1 MFLKTPTV
9 PKANESSAPYAPG
22 DIIAAK
28 YRLERLLGQGGM
40 GAVWAAHNVALD
52 SPVAIK
58 LIRGETD
65 REALSVRLQ
74 LEARA
79 AARLGHP
86 AIVRVFDIGQTAKDD
101 PFIVMELL
109 EGESLAAKLDRQLR
123 LSSIEAL
130 QILLP
135 IADALRAAHA
145 KGIVHRDIKP
155 DNIFIAVEGDVVQPK
170 LVDFGIAKLEQS
182 SGASQLTQH
191 GVVVGS
197 PDYMSPEQA
206 RGDTVIDYRTDVW
219 AFCVVLYEAVTGG
232 LPFDA
237 ENYNALLRAI
247 LEDQPPTL
255 LELAAGDTELS
266 QIVAVGMAK
275 DRNERWRSM
284 QELGVALA
292 RWLKNQGVAEDA
304 AGASLDTKWLNRRS
318 DPAGRRS
325 RPSLGSIPDGLF
337 SPASGVAVTMRAPK
351 ATDSATPTS
360 APAAEPERVLGMPR
374 RIAAV
379 LAAAIALVLL
389 FVVYLVL
396 RAPVVPKEPEVAVQ
410 PPAAP
415 EPVKA
420 LPPASSVALPL
431 PVAAPLP
438 ETTPAKAP
446 EPEASDAKSSRTRV
460 VKPDAKRPVSP
471 PKRAVPAG
479 SEGPPNSDLIA
490 PY

>member
-1 MFLKTPTV
+1 MLLKTPTV

-22 DIIAAK
+22 DTIAAK
-28 YRLERLLGQGGM
+28 YRLERLLGEGGM

-58 LIRGETD
+58 LIRGEAD

-86 AIVRVFDIGQTAKDD
+86 AIVRIFDIGQTDKDD

-109 EGESLAAKLDRQLR
+109 DGESLATRLDRQRR
-123 LSSIEAL
+123 LSSVDVV

-170 LVDFGIAKLEQS
+170 LVDFGIAKLEQA
-182 SGASQLTQH
+182 SGASQITQH

-206 RGDTVIDYRTDVW
+206 RGDTAIDYRTDVW

-247 LEDQPPTL
+247 LEEKPPTL
-255 LELAAGDTELS
+255 LELAAGDSELS
-266 QIVAVGMAK
+266 SIVAVGMAK

-284 QELGVALA
+284 QELGIALA
-292 RWLKNQGVAEDA
+292 GWLKRQGVLEDA

-318 DPAGRRS
+318 DPAGRLS
-325 RPSLGSIPDGLF
+325 RPSLGSIPDGAF
-337 SPASGVAVTMRAPK
+337 SPASGVAVTVRAPK
-351 ATDSATPTS
+351 ATDSATPAS
-360 APAAEPERVLGMPR
+360 LPKAPPYVVFGMPR
-374 RIAAV
+374 RIAAF
-379 LAAAIALVLL
+379 AGAFIAALVLL
-389 FVVYLVL
+389 VVYLLL
-396 RAPVVPKEPEVAVQ
+396 RTPAAREDPEMAAQ

-415 EPVKA
+415 EPLKA
-420 LPPASSVALPL
+420 PL
-431 PVAAPLP
+431 AAPLAVP
-438 ETTPAKAP
+438 TPGP
-446 EPEASDAKSSRTRV
+446 EPAPPEDASATVTLPKERV
-460 VKPDAKRPVSP
+460 TKPNARRPASTPKKPASESP
-471 PKRAVPAG
+471 ER
-479 SEGPPNSDLIA
+479 PPSSDLIA

>member
-28 YRLERLLGQGGM
+28 YRLERLLGEGGM
-40 GAVWAAHNVALD
+40 GSVWAAHNVALD

-86 AIVRVFDIGQTAKDD
+86 AIVRVFDIGQTDRDD

-109 EGESLAAKLDRQLR
+109 EGESLAAKLDRQQR

-155 DNIFIAVEGDVVQPK
+155 DNVFIAVEGDVVQPK
-170 LVDFGIAKLEQS
+170 LVDFGIAKLEQA

-247 LEDQPPTL
+247 LEDQPPSL

-284 QELGVALA
+284 QDLGVALA

-325 RPSLGSIPDGLF
+325 RPSLGSIPDALF
-337 SPASGVAVTMRAPK
+337 SPASGVAVTVRAPK
-351 ATDSATPTS
+351 ATDSATPAS
-360 APAAEPERVLGMPR
+360 APAAEPERVLRVPR

-379 LAAAIALVLL
+379 LATAIALVLL
-389 FVVYLVL
+389 FFVYLVL
-396 RAPVVPKEPEVAVQ
+396 RTPVVPKEPEVAVQ

-420 LPPASSVALPL
+420 PAPASA
-431 PVAAPLP
+431 VAAPLAEP
-438 ETTPAKAP
+438 LPKTTPTKAP
-446 EPEASDAKSSRTRV
+446 EPDAPEVAKSPRGRF

-471 PKRAVPAG
+471 PKKAAPAS
-479 SEGPPNSDLIA
+479 SERPPGSDLIA